1 MEGIDVVSVV
11 LPDVQHHYTAFFEAA
26 RSPFLS
32 SFGRCVDVTA
42 TKQIPLPKTRN
53 ARNSDR
59 SGFNRV
65 LRTAFPTK
73 SIFKTTD
80 SLVRVTLYVSKR
92 AFESVK
98 LSDFESVKNVVTR
111 ICSKAGTNFI
121 FGSIGSEARVSGIDD
136 RSNRSR

>member
-1 MEGIDVVSVV
+1 MIIDVNKVGSAERKMRRRRGGKERQKKKKRRDLWTMEGIDVVSVV

-59 SGFNRV
+59 SGFNCV
-65 LRTAFPTK
+65 L
-73 SIFKTTD
+73 
-80 SLVRVTLYVSKR
+80 
-92 AFESVK
+92 
-98 LSDFESVKNVVTR
+98 
-111 ICSKAGTNFI
+111 
-121 FGSIGSEARVSGIDD
+121 
-136 RSNRSR
+136 